1 MMMNAKELQKDMESL
16 LKEERTDVRH
26 NTSKDTPAQRTA
38 SPDVMALYLKE
49 IGRTPLLTA
58 QQEISYA
65 QAYRNGD
72 TTARARL
79 IESNLRLVVK
89 IARRYVNRGLDL
101 LDLIEEGN
109 LGLLRAVEKFDPNL
123 GYRFSTYGTWWIR
136 QMIERGLMNQS
147 RTIRMPVHIAKDL
160 NACLRASRKLAQR
173 KDHEPT
179 IAEIAVEVS
188 KPEAEVRD
196 LFVMNERVSKVSL
209 DINDSFSSLNDV
221 SEATQQSV
229 PCKTAEQEN
238 FLALLQTLV
247 MDLPEKQRQ
256 VLVRRFG
263 LMHHSEETLEQ
274 VGAEV
279 GMTRERV
286 RQVQLDGLARL
297 RVLIREHGLNSEMLL
312 SLG

>member
-1 MMMNAKELQKDMESL
+1 MSQL
-16 LKEERTDVRH
+16 LPK
-26 NTSKDTPAQRTA
+26 
-38 SPDVMALYLKE
+38 
-49 IGRTPLLTA
+49 
-58 QQEISYA
+58 
-65 QAYRNGD
+65 
-72 TTARARL
+72 
-79 IESNLRLVVK
+79 
-89 IARRYVNRGLDL
+89 
-101 LDLIEEGN
+101 
-109 LGLLRAVEKFDPNL
+109 
-123 GYRFSTYGTWWIR
+123 
-136 QMIERGLMNQS
+136 
-147 RTIRMPVHIAKDL
+147 
-160 NACLRASRKLAQR
+160 
-173 KDHEPT
+173 
-179 IAEIAVEVS
+179 IAVEVS
-188 KPEAEVRD
+188 KLEAEVRD

-247 MDLPEKQRQ
+247 MDFPEKQRQ
-256 VLVRRFG
+256 VLIRRFG